1 MIQASIVNQ
10 YVYGKAKGGFPV
22 TELGEN
28 KADNTSYQ
36 VGGEN
41 KRLAI
46 PVGIVYIHQTES
58 VIPHHYESSC
68 DNEPMKMIGDDVY
81 DRLLH
86 NVSKHS
92 VAEHRKINVTQKTQ
106 KKEGKSATKSNRKKN

>member
-22 TELGEN
+22 SKLGEN
-28 KADNTSYQ
+28 PADNTSYQ
-36 VGGEN
+36 VGGQH
-41 KRLAI
+41 KQLAI
-46 PVGIVYIHQTES
+46 PVGIVYIHQTET
-58 VIPHHYESSC
+58 VIPHHYESTQG
-68 DNEPMKMIGDDVY
+68 DEPMKMIQDELY

-92 VAEHRKINVTQKTQ
+92 VAEHRKINITQKTQ
-106 KKEGKSATKSNRKKN
+106 KKESKSATKSNRKKN

>member
-10 YVYGKAKGGFPV
+10 CIYGNAKGGFPV
-22 TELGEN
+22 TELGG
-28 KADNTSYQ
+28 KDADNALYQ
-36 VGGEN
+36 VDGEN

-46 PVGIVYIHQTES
+46 PVGIVYIHQQES
-58 VIPHHYESSC
+58 MIPHHYESSC

-86 NVSKHS
+86 NVSKHTAA
-92 VAEHRKINVTQKTQ
+92 VHRNINSTQKTH
-106 KKEGKSATKSNRKKN
+106 KKEAKSATKSNREKN

>member
-10 YVYGKAKGGFPV
+10 YVYGNAKGGFPV
-22 TELGEN
+22 SKLGEN
-28 KADNTSYQ
+28 PADNTLYQ

-46 PVGIVYIHQTES
+46 PVGIVYIHQAES
-58 VIPHHYESSC
+58 MIPHHYESSC
-68 DNEPMKMIGDDVY
+68 DNEPMKIIGDDVY

-86 NVSKHS
+86 NISKHTA
-92 VAEHRKINVTQKTQ
+92 AEHPKINITQKSQ
-106 KKEGKSATKSNRKKN
+106 KKGEKSATKSNRKKN